1 LEKTPE
7 EPAVSIATHPELTDS
22 QAALKEL
29 SKSFADSRLSPGAAE
44 RDRGGEFPAGI
55 YREAAGHGLVGLNIP
70 ERFGGGGL
78 GLTESALVLEE
89 LARVDGSFALTV
101 GASAGL
107 AAEHI
112 LRAGTEE
119 QAARWLP
126 LLTGGELGAWAL
138 TEPGSG
144 SDAAALRSRAERKG
158 DSYILNGS
166 KMFISQG
173 SLFSVMVL
181 IARTGEGKSGISAFV
196 VEAADAGRESRPIHG
211 KLGMRSMDTAEVV
224 FECCEIPAGRLL
236 GGEGE
241 GFSHVVAVL
250 TEGRINVGAIAL
262 GLGQGALDAALEH
275 SRSREAFGR
284 PIERFTGIRE
294 QLADCAIALAAG
306 RALVYRAARFADS
319 GKDAGPLAAKAKLF
333 SSEAAL
339 RVCDRSIQIHGGYGY
354 IDEYPAHRFWRDAR
368 LLTIGEGTSEIL
380 RGLIS
385 RSEFA

>member
-1 LEKTPE
+1 MP
-7 EPAVSIATHPELTDS
+7 IATHPELNDAH
-22 QAALKEL
+22 AALKEL
-29 SKSFADSRLSPGAAE
+29 SNSFANSRLLPGAAE
-44 RDRGGEFPAGI
+44 RDRSGEFPDDI

-107 AAEHI
+107 AAGHI

-144 SDAAALRSRAERKG
+144 SDAAALRCRAERKG
-158 DSYILNGS
+158 GSYTLNGS

-181 IARTGEGKSGISAFV
+181 IARTGEGRGGISALA
-196 VEAADAGRESRPIHG
+196 VEASDAGRESRPIPG

-224 FECCEIPAGRLL
+224 FEGCEIPAGRLL

-241 GFSHVVAVL
+241 GFSHVVDVL
-250 TEGRINVGAIAL
+250 TEGRISVGAIAL
-262 GLGQGALDAALEH
+262 GLGQGALDAALDH

-284 PIERFTGIRE
+284 SIERFTGIRE

-306 RALVYRAARFADS
+306 RGLVYRAARYADS
-319 GKDAGPLAAKAKLF
+319 GKDAGVLAPKAKLF

-380 RGLIS
+380 RGFIS
-385 RSEFA
+385 RSEFK